1 MSINRRRFVLFS
13 GLAVG
18 AAATTALACTQSTS
32 KAAANASTSAPTSAS
47 TSAPTSDPTSLPE
60 TSDPARRAALGP
72 AGLFAPE
79 RGDIR
84 IAIISDLNSA
94 YGATDYLPEVAHG
107 IALIPDW
114 QPDLVLCGG
123 DMVAGQ
129 SLDLSQPQIA
139 AMWSAFDEQILAPIR
154 TAQLPFAIAIGN
166 HDGSSYQN
174 NGEFVYVLDRQETA
188 KYWAGHQSDTDIA
201 FVEAAAFPFHY
212 SFKQNNIFYLVWDAS
227 SANVPAEQVAWA
239 DRALS
244 SLEAQNADLRIVM
257 GHLPLY
263 AVAQQRD
270 RPGEFLNQA
279 DELRA
284 LLERHNVHT
293 YISGHHHAYFPGK
306 AGQLNTLHA
315 GALGSGP
322 KALLSSTVDPFQ
334 TLTIMDLFLDTA
346 SAVYT
351 TYNMNTMAVVDLQ
364 TLPSEIVG
372 PNGREIR
379 QDVA

>member
-1 MSINRRRFVLFS
+1 MSISRRRFVLFG

-18 AAATTALACTQSTS
+18 AATAVACTR
-32 KAAANASTSAPTSAS
+32 SAPKATANSATSSS
-47 TSAPTSDPTSLPE
+47 TPTAPPTAE
-60 TSDPARRAALGP
+60 VDRAISRMALGP
-72 AGLFAPE
+72 DGLFAPQ

-94 YGATDYLPEVAHG
+94 YGSTNYLPEVAQG
-107 IALIPDW
+107 IALLPDW

-129 SLDLSQPQIA
+129 SLDLSSTQIE
-139 AMWSAFDEQILAPIR
+139 AMWAAFDEKILAPIR
-154 TAQLPFAIAIGN
+154 TAQIPFAATIGN
-166 HDGSSYQN
+166 HDGSSYRN

-188 KYWAGHQSDTDIA
+188 KYWSGHQSDTGIT

-212 SFKQNNIFYLVWDAS
+212 SFKQNNIFYLIWDAS
-227 SANVPAEQVAWA
+227 SANIPAEQVDWA
-239 DRALS
+239 NRALS
-244 SLEAQNADLRIVM
+244 SPEAQSADLRIVM

-263 AVAQQRD
+263 AVAQNRD

-284 LLERHNVHT
+284 LLEQHQVHT
-293 YISGHHHAYFPGK
+293 YISGHHHAYFPGQV
-306 AGQLNTLHA
+306 GQLNTLHA

-322 KALLSSTVDPFQ
+322 KALLSSTAAPFQ

-346 SAVYT
+346 STVYT
-351 TYNMNTMAVVDLQ
+351 TYNMNTMAVVDPQ
-364 TLPSEIVG
+364 TLPSAITG
-372 PNGREIR
+372 PNGREQR
-379 QDVA
+379 QNLA